1 MKALW
6 FVPFAFAGGAEG
18 FALFAPYLIGVLTL
32 LYVVRSLRASTA
44 RRGAARLPAE
54 SASPLNLPP
63 ATQPAL

>member
-32 LYVVRSLRASTA
+32 LYVIRTLRASTA
-44 RRGAARLPAE
+44 ARRAPGHGTPSVAVLPA
-54 SASPLNLPP
+54 AV
-63 ATQPAL
+63 AQPAL